1 MIFRLCLSAL
11 TTALKKSVGEVELAQ
26 VLHDG
31 RLLCK
36 DVGQRDKAMRLT
48 SVCKKE
54 VVGAQYTTELLG
66 CCTPGITWL
75 TRLDH
80 LKRITVGEIKSIHAL
95 RSFKQFSIY
104 CPLKCRATTCYFAV

>member
-1 MIFRLCLSAL
+1 MIFRLSLIAL

-31 RLLCK
+31 RLLIKCK

-54 VVGAQYTTELLG
+54 VVRAGLHLLYD
-66 CCTPGITWL
+66 CS
-75 TRLDH
+75 
-80 LKRITVGEIKSIHAL
+80 LKRRPMTCYSLKPLRYSGQNHLPFRGQHLTTTVGFLPI
-95 RSFKQFSIY
+95 
-104 CPLKCRATTCYFAV
+104 CLKTPVQ

>member
-1 MIFRLCLSAL
+1 M
-11 TTALKKSVGEVELAQ
+11 AQ

-31 RLLCK
+31 RLLIKCK

-75 TRLDH
+75 TRLDPQRDKVH
-80 LKRITVGEIKSIHAL
+80 TRIAFV
-95 RSFKQFSIY
+95 KQFSIY
-104 CPLKCRATTCYFAV
+104 CPLKRRATTCYSNLRGIAVKTICPSGVNT